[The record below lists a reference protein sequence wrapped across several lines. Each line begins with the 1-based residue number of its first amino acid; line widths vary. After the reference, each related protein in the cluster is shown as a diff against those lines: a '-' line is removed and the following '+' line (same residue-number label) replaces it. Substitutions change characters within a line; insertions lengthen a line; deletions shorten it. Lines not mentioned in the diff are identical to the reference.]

1 MLNRSDDDVD
11 RTRKVTS
18 RTCENENNGS
28 LLSVR
33 QRIELSIEFQFYEQN
48 RFYSNIHCIVVASAH
63 FQIDFHSLLTAADR
77 QTDDAKS
84 SDPDT
89 IDEEDETEMNDLE
102 KRLPSG
108 YESVMTKV
116 VDSKFSCKERGT
128 GFFADVD
135 NDCQVRAVKC

>member
-1 MLNRSDDDVD
+1 M
-11 RTRKVTS
+11 
-18 RTCENENNGS
+18 
-28 LLSVR
+28 
-33 QRIELSIEFQFYEQN
+33 
-48 RFYSNIHCIVVASAH
+48 ASAH

-116 VDSKFSCKERGT
+116 VDSNFSCKERGT